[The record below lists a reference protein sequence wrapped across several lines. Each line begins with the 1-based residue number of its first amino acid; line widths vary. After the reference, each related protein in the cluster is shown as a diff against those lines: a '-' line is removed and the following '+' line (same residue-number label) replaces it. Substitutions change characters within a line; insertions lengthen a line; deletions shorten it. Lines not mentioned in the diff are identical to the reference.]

1 MVVLTVVSVPL
12 VVAVVVAPLRMHI
25 GEGQLLRVLKRFF
38 TRLLQ
43 SLGSS
48 LKTSDYWGLGF
59 RVWLLNR

>member
-1 MVVLTVVSVPL
+1 MVSVPL

-59 RVWLLNR
+59 GS